1 MRYCLVAC
9 LTLMLFITACQGPP
23 PTQIVIVVTATQS
36 SSETEEATAET
47 VVLTTEEAESTATP
61 TAVTPQATATLN
73 VFPTPT
79 TAQIQVAEQVFE
91 GGRMFWIQ
99 PREQVWVMIDDGSGK
114 GEWTIYEDSFT
125 EGEPEFDATLDVPE
139 GKYQPERG
147 FGKLWRENPG
157 LKDALGWGLT
167 PEFGYVSNYEYH
179 PGGEVDSQ
187 NQYAP
192 GPGYHI
198 LFGLSQ
204 EKFRFNEVD
213 GTWQKV

>member
-1 MRYCLVAC
+1 MRYRLVVG
-9 LTLMLFITACQGPP
+9 LMLLIFVAACQGPP
-23 PTQIVIVVTATQS
+23 PTQIVLVVTATPN
-36 SSETEEATAET
+36 SSETEEATSEIVAQS
-47 VVLTTEEAESTATP
+47 TEEIPTDAPATATP
-61 TAVTPQATATLN
+61 RITTVPD

-91 GGRMFWIQ
+91 GGRMFWVQ
-99 PREQVWVMIDDGSGK
+99 PRRQIWVMVDDGNGSGK
-114 GEWTIYEDSFT
+114 WTIYEDVF
-125 EGEPEFDATLDVPE
+125 EDGEAEFDPTLEVPE

-147 FGKLWRENPG
+147 FGKLWRENPA
-157 LKDALGWGLT
+157 LNEALGWGLT

-179 PGGEVDSQ
+179 PGGQVSAQ
-187 NQYAP
+187 NQYTP

-213 GTWQKV
+213 GTWQKA